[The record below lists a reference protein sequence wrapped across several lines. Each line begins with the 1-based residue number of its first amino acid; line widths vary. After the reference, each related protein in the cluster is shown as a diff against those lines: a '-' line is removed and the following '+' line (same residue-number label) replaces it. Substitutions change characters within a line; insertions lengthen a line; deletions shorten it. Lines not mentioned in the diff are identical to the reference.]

1 MARGPSL
8 QATIAVAASLLG
20 IAATAHADR
29 ELCGRHARYRGAPVD
44 LDVKGADIHDVYR
57 LLADVGRI
65 NIVVS
70 GDIRGKVTLALR
82 RVPWDQIACVV
93 AATHDLFVTI
103 DRNVV
108 LVRKR
113 PAATARSAP
122 PASRR

>member
-1 MARGPSL
+1 MSL
-8 QATIAVAASLLG
+8 STAIAIVVATIGAAG
-20 IAATAHADR
+20 TARAER

-70 GDIRGKVTLALR
+70 GDIRGKVTLKLK
-82 RVPWDQIACVV
+82 RVPWDQVACVV
-93 AATHDLFVTI
+93 AATHDLFITI

-113 PAATARSAP
+113 PAPSRPEPRSI
-122 PASRR
+122 SSGG